1 MYIYIPKLSRKKWI
15 ENPKNIEPIITV
27 ITENLT
33 DNSLPY
39 LVYKNNAIKDANPI
53 PRNTHAKI

>member
-1 MYIYIPKLSRKKWI
+1 LSRKKWI

-39 LVYKNNAIKDANPI
+39 LVYKNSAIKEASPI

>member
-1 MYIYIPKLSRKKWI
+1 LSRKKWI
-15 ENPKNIEPIITV
+15 EKPKNIEPKITV

-53 PRNTHAKI
+53 PRNTHAKT